1 MRRYPTAGDDR
12 SIDWTRKLKGGGMGF
27 MSGTMIGGIGS
38 LLHTR
43 GRVTPQTL
51 PAALF
56 LGTILGVGY
65 AIRT

>member
-1 MRRYPTAGDDR
+1 
-12 SIDWTRKLKGGGMGF
+12 